1 MAIEFDS
8 SLNRE
13 IKRAVDKFNKKV
25 NRARKHGAKY
35 LPPKQSIK
43 LIKEEFSGI
52 TATRAEL
59 RKRLKSLENFN
70 LKTATN
76 YIELPS
82 GERTSKFQFELAK
95 RQQRRLR
102 KEIAKEIEEQE
113 RFLQNEPRLIMRKSR
128 LDMLKNIQASL
139 LGDIKSRDVI
149 RSIQAQYT
157 REFSPSRLD
166 NFYEEL
172 FEIMDSEIK
181 TVGYNH
187 GEFTEEQIKEL
198 KEKMMRL
205 KPEVLLK
212 MRQNDNLMSMILDKY
227 NSDEQYTQQQTDDV
241 IEVYKRLISEF
252 DIRVQ
257 EFMD

>member
-1 MAIEFDS
+1 
-8 SLNRE
+8 
-13 IKRAVDKFNKKV
+13 
-25 NRARKHGAKY
+25 
-35 LPPKQSIK
+35 
-43 LIKEEFSGI
+43 
-52 TATRAEL
+52 
-59 RKRLKSLENFN
+59 
-70 LKTATN
+70 
-76 YIELPS
+76 
-82 GERTSKFQFELAK
+82 
-95 RQQRRLR
+95 
-102 KEIAKEIEEQE
+102 
-113 RFLQNEPRLIMRKSR
+113 
-128 LDMLKNIQASL
+128 MLKNIQESL

-227 NSDEQYTQQQTDDV
+227 NSDEQYTQQETDDV